1 MKSILAFIISFCLA
15 VPQLQPLG
23 ICMYKSASN
32 NKDNNVTDSTE
43 DNTLQDSTQQA
54 SEVVEPSTEDA
65 DSNIS
70 TNYTVDID
78 GYATVNIN
86 NTMFT
91 QVAEM
96 SSSTKQVWKY
106 QDQKTRITMSYI
118 TNLDSSLDIPGY
130 ICKEA
135 AGIDTLTNSKYEED
149 HAGKTW
155 MIIPADKVIND
166 MNCTVYYVLDDDS
179 ATAFWMLVQQ
189 APESVSDT
197 DLNASITAIM
207 DSYNCYYSSSTVFK
221 TPTTGYY
228 KDKAEKDNTVAKDT
242 DQYLADSRDNT
253 VHKTNDV
260 GFTGAAISDDWED
273 MQIILD
279 GVKYQLP
286 NPLSTFLQGGY
297 FLNDYYVTSGK
308 TEVDP
313 DTQVDVQLLNN
324 KGTTITATIIN
335 TSTTK
340 TRKAMN
346 CAVIRLVID
355 SAMFVPAS
363 KAKKIKTG
371 KETDTKTT
379 KKSSSKKNKSSS
391 GKKKS
396 SSSKKKSSSSKKT
409 SSKKSSTSDH
419 EVIIAKGIDFDIYL
433 EDLLSSFGDDC
444 YYESL
449 GDKMNQY
456 TWKNK
461 DNSMIII
468 TGPVQGIKKVTLSTV
483 ANEDSYYSY

>member
-65 DSNIS
+65 DSDIS

-130 ICKEA
+130 MCKEA
-135 AGIDTLTNSKYEED
+135 AGIDTLTNSKYEEE

-197 DLNASITAIM
+197 ELNASITAIM

-279 GVKYQLP
+279 EVKYQLP

-308 TEVDP
+308 TEIDA
-313 DTQVDVQLLNN
+313 DTKVDVQLLNN

-346 CAVIRLVID
+346 CAVIKLVVD

-379 KKSSSKKNKSSS
+379 KKSSKKSKSSN

-396 SSSKKKSSSSKKT
+396 SSSKKKSN
-409 SSKKSSTSDH
+409 KKSSTSDH

-461 DNSMIII
+461 DDSMIII
-468 TGPVQGIKKVTLSTV
+468 TGPVQGIKKITLSTV

>member
-54 SEVVEPSTEDA
+54 SEVVEPSTEDT

-91 QVAEM
+91 QVTEM

-130 ICKEA
+130 MCKEV

-155 MIIPADKVIND
+155 MIIPADTVIND

-179 ATAFWMLVQQ
+179 ATAFWMLVEQ

-308 TEVDP
+308 TEIDP
-313 DTQVDVQLLNN
+313 AAQVDVQLLNN

-335 TSTTK
+335 TSTNK

-346 CAVIRLVID
+346 CAVIKLTVD

-371 KETDTKTT
+371 KEEDTKIA
-379 KKSSSKKNKSSS
+379 KKSSKKNSKKNS
-391 GKKKS
+391 KKS
-396 SSSKKKSSSSKKT
+396 SKNSKKNSSKSKK
-409 SSKKSSTSDH
+409 SKKSSTLDH

-433 EDLLSSFGDDC
+433 EDLLSSFGDNC

-456 TWKNK
+456 TWKDK
-461 DNSMIII
+461 DNAMVII
-468 TGPVQGIKKVTLSTV
+468 TGPVQGIRKLTLSTV
-483 ANEDSYYSY
+483 ANENSYYSY

>member
-65 DSNIS
+65 DSDIS

-130 ICKEA
+130 MCKEA
-135 AGIDTLTNSKYEED
+135 AGIDTLTNSKYEEE

-197 DLNASITAIM
+197 ELNASITAIM

-308 TEVDP
+308 TEIDA
-313 DTQVDVQLLNN
+313 DTKVDVQLLNN

-346 CAVIRLVID
+346 CAVIKLVVD

-379 KKSSSKKNKSSS
+379 KKSSKKSKSSN

-396 SSSKKKSSSSKKT
+396 SSSKKKSN
-409 SSKKSSTSDH
+409 KKSSTSDH

-461 DNSMIII
+461 DDSMIII
-468 TGPVQGIKKVTLSTV
+468 TGPVQGIKKITLSTV

>member
-23 ICMYKSASN
+23 MCMYKSATST
-32 NKDNNVTDSTE
+32 KDNTVTDSTE
-43 DNTLQDSTQQA
+43 DNTLQESTEQA
-54 SEVVEPSTEDA
+54 TEVVEPSTEDA

-130 ICKEA
+130 MCKEA
-135 AGIDTLTNSKYEED
+135 AGIDTLTNSKYEEE

-197 DLNASITAIM
+197 ELNASITAIM

-308 TEVDP
+308 TEIDP
-313 DTQVDVQLLNN
+313 DTKVDVQLLNN

-346 CAVIRLVID
+346 CAVIKLVVD

-379 KKSSSKKNKSSS
+379 KKSSKKSKSSN

-396 SSSKKKSSSSKKT
+396 SSSKKKSN
-409 SSKKSSTSDH
+409 KKSSTSDH

-461 DNSMIII
+461 DDSMIII
-468 TGPVQGIKKVTLSTV
+468 TGPVQGIKKITLSTV

>member
-23 ICMYKSASN
+23 MCMYKSATST
-32 NKDNNVTDSTE
+32 KDNTVTDSTE
-43 DNTLQDSTQQA
+43 DNTLQESTEQA
-54 SEVVEPSTEDA
+54 TEVVEPSTEDA

-130 ICKEA
+130 MCKEA
-135 AGIDTLTNSKYEED
+135 AGIDTLTNSKYEEE

-197 DLNASITAIM
+197 ELNASITAIM

-308 TEVDP
+308 TEIDP
-313 DTQVDVQLLNN
+313 DTKVDVQLLNN

-346 CAVIRLVID
+346 CAVIKLVVD

-371 KETDTKTT
+371 KEVDTKTA
-379 KKSSSKKNKSSS
+379 KKSSKKSKSSN

-396 SSSKKKSSSSKKT
+396 SSSKKKSN
-409 SSKKSSTSDH
+409 KKSSTSDH

-461 DNSMIII
+461 DDSMIII
-468 TGPVQGIKKVTLSTV
+468 TGPVQGIKKITLSTV

>member
-23 ICMYKSASN
+23 ICMYKSASS

-43 DNTLQDSTQQA
+43 DNTLPDSTQQA

-130 ICKEA
+130 MCKEV

-197 DLNASITAIM
+197 ELNASITAIM

-260 GFTGAAISDDWED
+260 GFTGATISDDWED

-308 TEVDP
+308 TEIDA

-346 CAVIRLVID
+346 CAVIRLVVD

-379 KKSSSKKNKSSS
+379 KKSSSKKSKSGS

-396 SSSKKKSSSSKKT
+396 SSSKKKSN
-409 SSKKSSTSDH
+409 KKSSTSDH

-461 DNSMIII
+461 DDSMVII
-468 TGPVQGIKKVTLSTV
+468 TGPVQGIKKITLSTV

>member
-23 ICMYKSASN
+23 VCMYKSASS
-32 NKDNNVTDSTE
+32 NKDNNVTDSIE
-43 DNTLQDSTQQA
+43 DNTLQESTEQA

-130 ICKEA
+130 MCKEA
-135 AGIDTLTNSKYEED
+135 AGIDTLTNSKYEEE

-166 MNCTVYYVLDDDS
+166 MNCTIYYVLDDDS

-197 DLNASITAIM
+197 ELNASITAIM

-308 TEVDP
+308 TEIDA
-313 DTQVDVQLLNN
+313 DTKVDVQLLNN

-346 CAVIRLVID
+346 CAVIKLVVD

-379 KKSSSKKNKSSS
+379 KKSSKKSKSNN

-396 SSSKKKSSSSKKT
+396 SSSKKKSN
-409 SSKKSSTSDH
+409 KKSSTSDH

-461 DNSMIII
+461 DDSMIII
-468 TGPVQGIKKVTLSTV
+468 TGPVQGIKKITLSTV

>member
-23 ICMYKSASN
+23 VCMYKSASS

-43 DNTLQDSTQQA
+43 DNTLQESTEQA

-130 ICKEA
+130 MCKEA
-135 AGIDTLTNSKYEED
+135 AGIDTLTNSKYEEE

-197 DLNASITAIM
+197 ELNASITAIM

-308 TEVDP
+308 TEIDA
-313 DTQVDVQLLNN
+313 DTKVDVQLLNN

-346 CAVIRLVID
+346 CAVIKLVVD

-379 KKSSSKKNKSSS
+379 KKSSKKSKSNN

-396 SSSKKKSSSSKKT
+396 SSSKKKSN
-409 SSKKSSTSDH
+409 KKSSTSDH

-461 DNSMIII
+461 DDSMIII
-468 TGPVQGIKKVTLSTV
+468 TGPVQGIKKITLSTV

>member
-65 DSNIS
+65 DSDIS

-130 ICKEA
+130 MCKEV

-197 DLNASITAIM
+197 ELNASITAIM

-242 DQYLADSRDNT
+242 DQYLADSKDNT
-253 VHKTNDV
+253 VHKTNDI

-308 TEVDP
+308 TEIDA
-313 DTQVDVQLLNN
+313 DTKVDVQLLNN

-346 CAVIRLVID
+346 CAVIKLVVD

-379 KKSSSKKNKSSS
+379 KKSSKKSKSNN

-396 SSSKKKSSSSKKT
+396 SSSKKKSN
-409 SSKKSSTSDH
+409 KKSSTSDH

-461 DNSMIII
+461 DDSMIII
-468 TGPVQGIKKVTLSTV
+468 TGPVQGIRKLTLSTV

>member
-1 MKSILAFIISFCLA
+1 MKSILVFIISFCLA

-23 ICMYKSASN
+23 MCMYKSASH
-32 NKDNNVTDSTE
+32 NKENNVTDSTE

-130 ICKEA
+130 MCKEV

-197 DLNASITAIM
+197 ELNASITAIM

-228 KDKAEKDNTVAKDT
+228 KDKADKDNTVAKDT
-242 DQYLADSRDNT
+242 DQYLADSKDNT

-297 FLNDYYVTSGK
+297 FLNDYYVISGK
-308 TEVDP
+308 TEIDA

-340 TRKAMN
+340 ARKAMN
-346 CAVIRLVID
+346 CAVIRLVVD

-379 KKSSSKKNKSSS
+379 KKSSSKK
-391 GKKKS
+391 KS
-396 SSSKKKSSSSKKT
+396 SSSKKKSSSSSKT
-409 SSKKSSTSDH
+409 SSSSSKKSSTSDH

-433 EDLLSSFGDDC
+433 EDLLSSFGDNC

-468 TGPVQGIKKVTLSTV
+468 TGPVQGIKKITLSTV

>member
-43 DNTLQDSTQQA
+43 DNTLQDSIQQA

-65 DSNIS
+65 DSDIS

-130 ICKEA
+130 MCKEV

-197 DLNASITAIM
+197 ELNASITAIM

-308 TEVDP
+308 TEIDA
-313 DTQVDVQLLNN
+313 DTKVDVQLLNN

-346 CAVIRLVID
+346 CAVIKLVVD
-355 SAMFVPAS
+355 SAIFVPAS

-379 KKSSSKKNKSSS
+379 KKSSKKSKSNN

-396 SSSKKKSSSSKKT
+396 SSSKKKSN
-409 SSKKSSTSDH
+409 KKSSTSDH

-461 DNSMIII
+461 DDSMIII
-468 TGPVQGIKKVTLSTV
+468 TGPVQGIKKITLSTV

>member
-32 NKDNNVTDSTE
+32 NKDNSVTDSTE

-130 ICKEA
+130 MCKEA

-242 DQYLADSRDNT
+242 DQYLADSKDNT

-379 KKSSSKKNKSSS
+379 KKSSKKSKSSN

>member
-65 DSNIS
+65 DSDIS

-130 ICKEA
+130 MCKEV

-197 DLNASITAIM
+197 ELNASITAIM

-242 DQYLADSRDNT
+242 DQYLADSKDNT

-308 TEVDP
+308 TEIDP
-313 DTQVDVQLLNN
+313 AAQVDVQLLNN

-346 CAVIRLVID
+346 CAVIKLVVD

-379 KKSSSKKNKSSS
+379 KKSS
-391 GKKKS
+391 KKS
-396 SSSKKKSSSSKKT
+396 KSNNGKKKSSSSKKT

-461 DNSMIII
+461 DDSMIII

>member
-1 MKSILAFIISFCLA
+1 MFIISFCLA

-23 ICMYKSASN
+23 MCMYKSATST
-32 NKDNNVTDSTE
+32 KDNTVTDNTE
-43 DNTLQDSTQQA
+43 DNTLSDSTEQA
-54 SEVVEPSTEDA
+54 TEVVEPSTEEA

-130 ICKEA
+130 MCKEV

-179 ATAFWMLVQQ
+179 VTAFWMLVQQ
-189 APESVSDT
+189 APESVSDPE
-197 DLNASITAIM
+197 LNASIAGIM

-228 KDKAEKDNTVAKDT
+228 KDKADKDDTVAKDT
-242 DQYLADSRDNT
+242 DQYLADSKDNT

-279 GVKYQLP
+279 GVKYKLP

-297 FLNDYYVTSGK
+297 FLNDYYVISGK
-308 TEVDP
+308 TEIDP
-313 DTQVDVQLLNN
+313 AAQVDVQLLNN

-335 TSTTK
+335 TSTNK
-340 TRKAMN
+340 ARKAMN
-346 CAVIRLVID
+346 CAVIKLTVD

-371 KETDTKTT
+371 KEADTKTA
-379 KKSSSKKNKSSS
+379 KKSGKKSSKKNS
-391 GKKKS
+391 KKG
-396 SSSKKKSSSSKKT
+396 SSK
-409 SSKKSSTSDH
+409 SKKSSTSDH

-433 EDLLSSFGDDC
+433 EDLLSSFGDNC

-461 DNSMIII
+461 DNSMVII
-468 TGPVQGIKKVTLSTV
+468 TGPVQGIIKITLSTV

>member
-23 ICMYKSASN
+23 VCMYKSASS

-43 DNTLQDSTQQA
+43 DNTLQESTEQA

-65 DSNIS
+65 DSDIS

-130 ICKEA
+130 MCKEV

-189 APESVSDT
+189 ALESVSDT
-197 DLNASITAIM
+197 ELNASITAIM

-242 DQYLADSRDNT
+242 DQYLADSKDNT

-308 TEVDP
+308 TEIDA
-313 DTQVDVQLLNN
+313 DTKVDVQLLNN

-346 CAVIRLVID
+346 CAVIKLVVD

-379 KKSSSKKNKSSS
+379 KKSSKKSKSNN

-396 SSSKKKSSSSKKT
+396 SSSKKKSN
-409 SSKKSSTSDH
+409 KKSSTSDH

-461 DNSMIII
+461 DDSMIII

>member
-1 MKSILAFIISFCLA
+1 MFIISFCLA

-23 ICMYKSASN
+23 MCMYKSATST
-32 NKDNNVTDSTE
+32 KDNTATDNTE
-43 DNTLQDSTQQA
+43 DNTLSDSTEQA
-54 SEVVEPSTEDA
+54 TEVVEPSTEEA

-91 QVAEM
+91 QVAEL

-106 QDQKTRITMSYI
+106 QDQKTKITMSYI

-130 ICKEA
+130 MCKEV

-155 MIIPADKVIND
+155 MIIPADKVIDD

-179 ATAFWMLVQQ
+179 VTAFWMLVQQ
-189 APESVSDT
+189 APESVSDPE
-197 DLNASITAIM
+197 LNASIAAIM

-228 KDKAEKDNTVAKDT
+228 KDKADKDNTVAKDT
-242 DQYLADSRDNT
+242 DQYLADSKDNT

-297 FLNDYYVTSGK
+297 FLNDYYVISGK
-308 TEVDP
+308 TEIDP
-313 DTQVDVQLLNN
+313 AAQVDVQLLNN

-335 TSTTK
+335 TSTNK
-340 TRKAMN
+340 ARKAMN
-346 CAVIRLVID
+346 CAVIKLTVD

-371 KETDTKTT
+371 KEEDTKTA
-379 KKSSSKKNKSSS
+379 KKSSKKSSKKNS
-391 GKKKS
+391 KKG
-396 SSSKKKSSSSKKT
+396 SSK
-409 SSKKSSTSDH
+409 SKKSSTSDH

-461 DNSMIII
+461 DNSMVII
-468 TGPVQGIKKVTLSTV
+468 TGPVQGIIKITLSTV

>member
-1 MKSILAFIISFCLA
+1 MFIISFCLA

-23 ICMYKSASN
+23 MCMYKSATST
-32 NKDNNVTDSTE
+32 KDNAVTDITENNAVPDSTE
-43 DNTLQDSTQQA
+43 QA
-54 SEVVEPSTEDA
+54 TEVVEPSTEEA

-91 QVAEM
+91 QVVEM

-106 QDQKTRITMSYI
+106 QDQKTKITMSYI

-130 ICKEA
+130 MCKEV

-155 MIIPADKVIND
+155 MIIPADKVIDD

-179 ATAFWMLVQQ
+179 VTAFWMLVQQ
-189 APESVSDT
+189 APESVSDPE
-197 DLNASITAIM
+197 LNASIAAIM

-228 KDKAEKDNTVAKDT
+228 KDKADKDNTVAKDT
-242 DQYLADSRDNT
+242 DQYLADSKDNT
-253 VHKTNDV
+253 VHKTNDI

-297 FLNDYYVTSGK
+297 FLNDYYVISGK
-308 TEVDP
+308 TEIDP
-313 DTQVDVQLLNN
+313 AAQVDVQLLNN

-335 TSTTK
+335 TSTNK
-340 TRKAMN
+340 ARKAMN
-346 CAVIRLVID
+346 CAVIKLTVD
-355 SAMFVPAS
+355 SAMFVPVS

-371 KETDTKTT
+371 KEEDTKTA
-379 KKSSSKKNKSSS
+379 KKSSKKSSKKNS
-391 GKKKS
+391 KKG
-396 SSSKKKSSSSKKT
+396 SSK
-409 SSKKSSTSDH
+409 SKKSSTSDH

-461 DNSMIII
+461 DNSMVII
-468 TGPVQGIKKVTLSTV
+468 TGPVQGIIKITLSTV

>member
-54 SEVVEPSTEDA
+54 SEVVEPSTEDV
-65 DSNIS
+65 DSDIS

-130 ICKEA
+130 MCKEV

-197 DLNASITAIM
+197 ELNASITAIM

-242 DQYLADSRDNT
+242 DQYLADSKDNT

-308 TEVDP
+308 TEIDP
-313 DTQVDVQLLNN
+313 AAQVDVQLLNN

-346 CAVIRLVID
+346 CAVIKLVVD

-379 KKSSSKKNKSSS
+379 KKSSKKSKSNN

-396 SSSKKKSSSSKKT
+396 SSSKKKSN
-409 SSKKSSTSDH
+409 KKSSTSDH

-461 DNSMIII
+461 DDSMIII

>member
-1 MKSILAFIISFCLA
+1 MFIISFCLA

-23 ICMYKSASN
+23 MCMYKSATST
-32 NKDNNVTDSTE
+32 KDNAVTDNTE
-43 DNTLQDSTQQA
+43 DNTLSDSTEQA
-54 SEVVEPSTEDA
+54 TEVVEPSTEEA

-106 QDQKTRITMSYI
+106 QDQKTKITMSYI

-130 ICKEA
+130 MCKEV

-155 MIIPADKVIND
+155 MIIPADKVIDD

-179 ATAFWMLVQQ
+179 VTAFWMLVQQ
-189 APESVSDT
+189 APESVSDPE
-197 DLNASITAIM
+197 LNASIAAIM

-228 KDKAEKDNTVAKDT
+228 KDKADKDNTVAKDT
-242 DQYLADSRDNT
+242 DQYLADSKDNT

-297 FLNDYYVTSGK
+297 FLNDYYAISGK
-308 TEVDP
+308 TEIDP
-313 DTQVDVQLLNN
+313 AAQVDVQLLNN

-335 TSTTK
+335 TSTNK
-340 TRKAMN
+340 ARKAMN
-346 CAVIRLVID
+346 CAVIKLTVD

-371 KETDTKTT
+371 KEEDTKTA
-379 KKSSSKKNKSSS
+379 KKSSKKSSKKNS
-391 GKKKS
+391 KKG
-396 SSSKKKSSSSKKT
+396 SSK
-409 SSKKSSTSDH
+409 SKKSSTSDH

-461 DNSMIII
+461 DNSMVII
-468 TGPVQGIKKVTLSTV
+468 TGPVQGIIKITLSTV

>member
-23 ICMYKSASN
+23 VCMYKSASS

-43 DNTLQDSTQQA
+43 DNTLQESTEQA

-70 TNYTVDID
+70 TNYTVDIN

-118 TNLDSSLDIPGY
+118 TNLDPSLDIPGY
-130 ICKEA
+130 MCKEA
-135 AGIDTLTNSKYEED
+135 AGIDTLTNSKYEEE

-197 DLNASITAIM
+197 ELNASITAIM

-308 TEVDP
+308 TEIDA
-313 DTQVDVQLLNN
+313 DTKVDVQLLNN

-346 CAVIRLVID
+346 CAVIKLVVD

-379 KKSSSKKNKSSS
+379 KKSSKKSKSNN

-396 SSSKKKSSSSKKT
+396 SSSKKKSN
-409 SSKKSSTSDH
+409 KKSSTSDH

-461 DNSMIII
+461 DDSMIII
-468 TGPVQGIKKVTLSTV
+468 TGPVQGIKKITLSTV

>member
-1 MKSILAFIISFCLA
+1 MFIISFCLA

-23 ICMYKSASN
+23 MCMYKSATST
-32 NKDNNVTDSTE
+32 KDNTVTDNTE
-43 DNTLQDSTQQA
+43 DNTLSDSTEQA
-54 SEVVEPSTEDA
+54 TEVVEPSTEEA
-65 DSNIS
+65 DSTIS
-70 TNYTVDID
+70 TNYTVDIN

-106 QDQKTRITMSYI
+106 QDQKTKITMSYI

-130 ICKEA
+130 MCKEV

-155 MIIPADKVIND
+155 MIIPADKVIDD

-179 ATAFWMLVQQ
+179 VTAFWMLVQQ
-189 APESVSDT
+189 APESVSDPE
-197 DLNASITAIM
+197 LNASIAGIM

-228 KDKAEKDNTVAKDT
+228 KDKADKDDTVAKDT
-242 DQYLADSRDNT
+242 DQYLADSKDNT

-279 GVKYQLP
+279 GVKYKLP

-297 FLNDYYVTSGK
+297 FLNDYYVISGK
-308 TEVDP
+308 TEIDP
-313 DTQVDVQLLNN
+313 AAQVDVQLLNN

-335 TSTTK
+335 TSTNK
-340 TRKAMN
+340 ARKAMN
-346 CAVIRLVID
+346 CAVIKLTVD

-371 KETDTKTT
+371 KEADTKTA
-379 KKSSSKKNKSSS
+379 KKSGKKSSKKNS
-391 GKKKS
+391 KKG
-396 SSSKKKSSSSKKT
+396 SSK
-409 SSKKSSTSDH
+409 SKKSSTSDH

-433 EDLLSSFGDDC
+433 EDLLSSFGDNC

-461 DNSMIII
+461 DNSMVII
-468 TGPVQGIKKVTLSTV
+468 TGPVQGIIKITLSTV

>member
-23 ICMYKSASN
+23 VCMYKSASS

-43 DNTLQDSTQQA
+43 DNTLQESTEQA

-130 ICKEA
+130 MCKEA
-135 AGIDTLTNSKYEED
+135 AGIDTLTNSKYEEE

-197 DLNASITAIM
+197 ELNASITAIM

-308 TEVDP
+308 TEIDA
-313 DTQVDVQLLNN
+313 DTKVDVQLLNN

-346 CAVIRLVID
+346 CAVIKLVVD

-379 KKSSSKKNKSSS
+379 KKSSKKSKSNN

-396 SSSKKKSSSSKKT
+396 SSSKKKSN
-409 SSKKSSTSDH
+409 KKSSTSDH

-461 DNSMIII
+461 DDSKIII
-468 TGPVQGIKKVTLSTV
+468 TGPVQGIKKITLSTV

>member
-1 MKSILAFIISFCLA
+1 MKSILIFIISFCLA

-23 ICMYKSASN
+23 MCMYKSATST
-32 NKDNNVTDSTE
+32 KDNAVTDNTE
-43 DNTLQDSTQQA
+43 DNTLSDSTEQA
-54 SEVVEPSTEDA
+54 TEVVEPSTEEA

-106 QDQKTRITMSYI
+106 QDQKTKITMSYI

-130 ICKEA
+130 MCKEV

-155 MIIPADKVIND
+155 MIIPADRVIDD
-166 MNCTVYYVLDDDS
+166 MNCTVYYALDDDS
-179 ATAFWMLVQQ
+179 VTAFWMLVQQ
-189 APESVSDT
+189 APESVSDPE
-197 DLNASITAIM
+197 LNASIAAIM
-207 DSYNCYYSSSTVFK
+207 DSYNCYYSSSTMFK

-228 KDKAEKDNTVAKDT
+228 KDKADKDNTVAKDT
-242 DQYLADSRDNT
+242 DQYLADSKDNT

-297 FLNDYYVTSGK
+297 FLNDYYVISGK
-308 TEVDP
+308 TEIDP
-313 DTQVDVQLLNN
+313 AAQVDVQLLNN

-335 TSTTK
+335 TSTNK
-340 TRKAMN
+340 ARKAMN
-346 CAVIRLVID
+346 CAVIKLTVD

-371 KETDTKTT
+371 KEEDTKTA
-379 KKSSSKKNKSSS
+379 KKSSKKSSKKNS
-391 GKKKS
+391 KKG
-396 SSSKKKSSSSKKT
+396 SSKSKNNSSK
-409 SSKKSSTSDH
+409 SKKSSTSDH

-449 GDKMNQY
+449 SDKMNQY

-468 TGPVQGIKKVTLSTV
+468 TGPVQGIIKITLSTV

>member
-1 MKSILAFIISFCLA
+1 MFIISFCLA

-23 ICMYKSASN
+23 MCMYKSATSN
-32 NKDNNVTDSTE
+32 KNSTVTENNTEDNAVPDSTE
-43 DNTLQDSTQQA
+43 QA
-54 SEVVEPSTEDA
+54 TEVVEPSTEEA

-130 ICKEA
+130 MCKEV

-155 MIIPADKVIND
+155 MIIPADKVIDD
-166 MNCTVYYVLDDDS
+166 MNCTVYYVIDNDS
-179 ATAFWMLVQQ
+179 VTAFWMLVQQ
-189 APESVSDT
+189 APESVSDPE
-197 DLNASITAIM
+197 LNASIAGIM

-228 KDKAEKDNTVAKDT
+228 KDKADKDNTVAKDT
-242 DQYLADSRDNT
+242 DQYLADSKDNT

-308 TEVDP
+308 TEIDP
-313 DTQVDVQLLNN
+313 AAQVDVQLLNN

-335 TSTTK
+335 TSTNK

-346 CAVIRLVID
+346 CAVIKLTVD

-371 KETDTKTT
+371 KEEDTKIA
-379 KKSSSKKNKSSS
+379 KKSSKKNSKKNS
-391 GKKKS
+391 KKS
-396 SSSKKKSSSSKKT
+396 SKNSKKNSSKSKK
-409 SSKKSSTSDH
+409 SKKSSTLDH

-433 EDLLSSFGDDC
+433 EDLLSSFGDNC

-456 TWKNK
+456 TWKDK
-461 DNSMIII
+461 DNAMVII
-468 TGPVQGIKKVTLSTV
+468 TGPVQGIRKLTLSTV